1 MKKIKVN
8 LKSDGIL
15 WAGLIFFSI
24 PVLIL
29 VVILLQSSLQTGKV
43 IKGNRFNNDLNPEIS
58 KSVLETLENE
68 LMALDG
74 HVVSEVNLEAATLMI
89 NVEVDASYDQEA
101 FVETAS
107 KIYTLVEEA
116 LPISTYFTSSDSMK
130 MYDLQIDVYNR
141 NSDDSINLHTIL
153 TKNANMLSYQIQDVS
168 TALNPTLAEELRAA
182 VEAKNNPVEESSVPT
197 ESTESSEE

>member
-43 IKGNRFNNDLNPEIS
+43 IEGNRFNNDLNPEIS
-58 KSVLETLENE
+58 KSVLETLEE
-68 LMALDG
+68 RIQGLEG
-74 HVVSEVNLEAATLMI
+74 YVSSEVSLEAATVI
-89 NVEVDASYDQEA
+89 ISVELNSDIDQEG
-101 FVETAS
+101 FVQMVGELYTFVDET
-107 KIYTLVEEA
+107 

-141 NSDDSINLHTIL
+141 NADESINLHTIL
-153 TKNANMLSYQIQDVS
+153 TKNANMLDIHIQDVS
-168 TALNPTLAEELRAA
+168 TALNPELAEELRAA
-182 VEAKNNPVEESSVPT
+182 VEAKNNPVEETSVPT

>member
-1 MKKIKVN
+1 MKKLKVN

-43 IKGNRFNNDLNPEIS
+43 IEGNRFNNDLNPEIS
-58 KSVLETLENE
+58 KSVLESLKDE

-74 HVVSEVNLEAATLMI
+74 HVKSEVNLEAATLMI
-89 NVEVDASYDQEA
+89 SVEVDSTYDQEA
-101 FVETAS
+101 FIETAS

-141 NSDDSINLHTIL
+141 NSDDSILLHTIL
-153 TKNANMLSYQIQDVS
+153 TKNANMLEYAIQDVS
-168 TALNPTLAEELRAA
+168 TALNPTLAQELRAA
-182 VEAKNNPVEESSVPT
+182 VEAKNNPVEETSVPT
-197 ESTESSEE
+197 ESTESSAE

>member
-24 PVLIL
+24 PILIL

-43 IKGNRFNNDLNPEIS
+43 IDGNRFNNDLNPEIS
-58 KSVLETLENE
+58 TSVLDTLENDILNLENHVNAE
-68 LMALDG
+68 L
-74 HVVSEVNLEAATLMI
+74 SLEAATLMI
-89 NVEVDASYDQEA
+89 SVELASTLDQAA
-101 FVETAS
+101 FVEKVAEVYS
-107 KIYTLVEEA
+107 LVDSA

-130 MYDLQIDVYNR
+130 MYDLHIDVFNR
-141 NSDDSINLHTIL
+141 NSDESILLHTIL
-153 TKNANMLSYQIQDVS
+153 TKNANMLAYQIQDVS
-168 TALNPTLAEELRAA
+168 TALNPELAEELRAA
-182 VEAKNNPVEESSVPT
+182 VEAKNNPVEKTSVPT

>member
-43 IKGNRFNNDLNPEIS
+43 IEGNRFNNDLNPEIS
-58 KSVLETLENE
+58 KSVLETLKNE

-141 NSDDSINLHTIL
+141 NTDKSINLHTIL

>member
-24 PVLIL
+24 PVLVL

-43 IKGNRFNNDLNPEIS
+43 IEGNRFNNDLNPEIS
-58 KSVLETLENE
+58 DSVLETLDQRIQGLE
-68 LMALDG
+68 G
-74 HVVSEVNLEAATLMI
+74 YVSSEVSLEAATLI
-89 NVEVDASYDQEA
+89 ISVEFNASIDQEG
-101 FVETAS
+101 FVQRVTEL
-107 KIYTLVEEA
+107 YTFVEEA

-141 NSDDSINLHTIL
+141 LSDNTINLHTLL
-153 TKNANMLSYQIQDVS
+153 TKNANMLEMHIQDVS

-182 VEAKNNPVEESSVPT
+182 VEAKNNPVDKSSVPT
-197 ESTESSEE
+197 ESTESTEE